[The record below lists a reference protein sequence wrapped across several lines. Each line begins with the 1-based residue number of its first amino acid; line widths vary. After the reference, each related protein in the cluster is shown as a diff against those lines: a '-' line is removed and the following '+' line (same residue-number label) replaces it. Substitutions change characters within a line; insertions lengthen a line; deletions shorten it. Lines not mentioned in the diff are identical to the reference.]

1 MREIKLQKI
10 LLNLLDKLRKLYMY
24 GNGHL
29 EILSL
34 LFRQFFPLQTD
45 ILPKTVVGCPSFFF
59 GCLQDACCVQPEAS
73 ANGSSL
79 LTNIS
84 PGVFVDV
91 VGQFYHWFKFY
102 FRL

>member
-10 LLNLLDKLRKLYMY
+10 LLNLLDKLRKLYML

-29 EILSL
+29 EIFSL
-34 LFRQFFPLQTD
+34 FFRKFFSLQTD
-45 ILPKTVVGCPSFFF
+45 ILQKTVVGSPCFFF
-59 GCLQDACCVQPEAS
+59 GCLPDACCVQPEES
-73 ANGSSL
+73 ANGSSP

-91 VGQFYHWFKFY
+91 VGQFYH
-102 FRL
+102 

>member
-10 LLNLLDKLRKLYMY
+10 LLNSLDKLRKLYML

-29 EILSL
+29 EIFSL
-34 LFRQFFPLQTD
+34 FFRKFFSLQTD
-45 ILPKTVVGCPSFFF
+45 SLQKTVVGSPCFFF
-59 GCLQDACCVQPEAS
+59 GCLPDACCVQPEAS

-84 PGVFVDV
+84 PGVFVV
-91 VGQFYHWFKFY
+91 VGQFFHWFKFY